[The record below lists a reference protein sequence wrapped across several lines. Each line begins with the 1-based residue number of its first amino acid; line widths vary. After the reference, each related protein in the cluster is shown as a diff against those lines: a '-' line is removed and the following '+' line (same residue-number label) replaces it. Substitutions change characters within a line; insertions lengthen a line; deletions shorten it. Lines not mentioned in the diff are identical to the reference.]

1 MRFVGIIPAR
11 LAASRFPR
19 KPMAMICN
27 MPMVGHCYHRARLA
41 LGQENVYVATCDNE
55 ISSYIQ
61 TINGKSIITS
71 NSHTRATTR
80 TAEALEIIENN
91 HNIQFD
97 VIVMIQGDE
106 PLIQP
111 ETILAILNN
120 FNDPSIEVANVMS
133 RIQTLNQF
141 IDKNNVKVVV
151 NKHNDALYFSREP
164 IPSLWKG
171 VEKVPMFM
179 QTGIIAFRREA
190 LIRFNNASES
200 IHEQIE
206 SVDMNRILDAGEKI
220 RMVLT
225 EDVTLGVDTEEELN
239 IASALIKQDKT
250 LSRYLA

>member
-11 LAASRFPR
+11 LAATRFPR
-19 KPMAMICN
+19 EPMAMICN

-41 LGQENVYVATCDNE
+41 LGQENVYVATCDSE
-55 ISSYIQ
+55 ISSYIE

-80 TAEALEIIENN
+80 TAEALEIIENSN
-91 HNIQFD
+91 NIQFD

-106 PLIQP
+106 PLIKP

-120 FNDPSIEVANVMS
+120 FNDPSIEVVNVMS

-141 IDKNNVKVVV
+141 TDKNNVKVVV

-164 IPSLWKG
+164 IPSPWRG

-239 IASALIKQDKT
+239 IASTLIKQDKT
-250 LSRYLA
+250 ISRYLV